1 MKINNSI
8 SIDRLGYLLKK
19 DIAGIVSKTL
29 IVTGAVAAFILFIS
43 ALNAYNRPDSGQFYF
58 RFFKDI
64 LFIGG
69 FIITAGSF
77 TDMHRKETAQSFL
90 LLPAST
96 FEKFLSRLILTSVG
110 FAVLTIAGMMLLSYI
125 SEGINVLI
133 FSRHN
138 GLFNPLNKNVWLLV
152 AHYMVI
158 QSIFF
163 FGSVYFR
170 KYNFIKTVNVIF
182 LFVILV
188 SIVLF
193 LFLRIVF
200 FDFFSNFFQMNSTA
214 FFFHWGNL
222 NVYPENLSSLVTF
235 IKISYWIIP
244 APLFW
249 VISYFRVKEAEI
261 KNAV

>member
-8 SIDRLGYLLKK
+8 SLDRLGYLLKK
-19 DIAGIVSKTL
+19 DIAGIVTKTL

-64 LFIGG
+64 LFFGG

-77 TDMHRKETAQSFL
+77 TDMHKKETAQNFL

-96 FEKFLSRLILTSVG
+96 FEKFLSRLILTSAG
-110 FAVLTIAGMMLLSYI
+110 YAVITIAGMMLLSYI
-125 SEGINVLI
+125 SEGINILI

-152 AHYMVI
+152 AHYMVT

-163 FGSVYFR
+163 LGSVYFR
-170 KYNFIKTVNVIF
+170 KYNFIKTINVIF

-200 FDFFSNFFQMNSTA
+200 FDFFSNFFKLDPSA
-214 FFFHWGNL
+214 YSFRWGIS

-249 VISYFRVKEAEI
+249 IISYFRVKEAEI